1 MLSHVFFNHSFSIIF
16 KEAETQRQDLLVS
29 DAAEE
34 LISFSFFSFNFEI
47 FGIIKTNTNAIRT
60 VMETHRGVVRYISFW
75 VKSTSSIG
83 NKLDHQQIKSSSI
96 FRFLSCMFF
105 FFHEKLQTQIDVWN
119 KKEWYFTICTNL
131 WEFYVVLHHVRR
143 KIINLSNVRN
153 QTLFVCYWNSLFFLY
168 FKRVF

>member
-60 VMETHRGVVRYISFW
+60 VMETHRGVVRYISF
-75 VKSTSSIG
+75 
-83 NKLDHQQIKSSSI
+83 
-96 FRFLSCMFF
+96 
-105 FFHEKLQTQIDVWN
+105 
-119 KKEWYFTICTNL
+119 
-131 WEFYVVLHHVRR
+131 
-143 KIINLSNVRN
+143 
-153 QTLFVCYWNSLFFLY
+153 
-168 FKRVF
+168 

>member
-1 MLSHVFFNHSFSIIF
+1 MYFLIILFSIIF

-131 WEFYVVLHHVRR
+131 WESYVMLHHVRR
-143 KIINLSNVRN
+143 KIINLSSLRN
-153 QTLFVCYWNSLFFLY
+153 QTLFVFYWNSLFFCILWA
-168 FKRVF
+168 FSRF